1 MAWHSGKPA
10 DGDFL
15 SVSVQ
20 HIRENFAELEPLQPH
35 VAEIVDLTALQPHVT
50 ELVDLTA
57 LQPHVTELVDL
68 TALQPHIA
76 ALLDSRV
83 VEMGSNSNGTYVRW
97 ENGLQV
103 CWFRRSTT
111 GRSITAPFGALYSD
125 QALQSWTFPA
135 AFVSSPVFVGTSEGG
150 ADRHPFVKPVSASAT
165 KLDYVCVAAQSGT
178 LNMLENLMAIGW
190 WK

>member
-57 LQPHVTELVDL
+57 LQPHV
-68 TALQPHIA
+68 A
-76 ALLDSRV
+76 ALLDSRI
-83 VEMGSNSNGTYVRW
+83 VEMGSNANGEYVRW
-97 ENGLQV
+97 ENGLQI
-103 CWFRRSTT
+103 CWADRSVINWPAQTT
-111 GRSITAPFGALYSD
+111 ANEGSYYASD
-125 QALQSWTFPA
+125 FTWTFPA
-135 AFVSSPVFVGTSEGG
+135 SFIDTNIVITASPGYVGTASTWG
-150 ADRHPFVKPVSASAT
+150 ATTIYHTSITTTSVILRLWTTHSRPSTSNG
-165 KLDYVCVAAQSGT
+165 VAV
-178 LNMLENLMAIGW
+178 AIGG

>member
-10 DGDFL
+10 DSDFL
-15 SVSVQ
+15 SASVQ

-35 VAEIVDLTALQPHVT
+35 IS

-57 LQPHVTELVDL
+57 LQPHISELVDL

-76 ALLDSRV
+76 ALLDSRI
-83 VEMGSNSNGTYVRW
+83 VEMGSNSNGEYVRW

-103 CWFRRSTT
+103 TFSTITFTNLAITSSALGWYRNT
-111 GRSITAPFGALYSD
+111 GNAALF
-125 QALQSWTFPA
+125 AWPA
-135 AFVSSPVFVGTSEGG
+135 AFATGKTPVVIPVPHEIEAPLVTVGDGTNQTLCSLLFW
-150 ADRHPFVKPVSASAT
+150 RPTSAT
-165 KLDYVCVAAQSGT
+165 VTVT
-178 LNMLENLMAIGW
+178 VNVFAIGW